1 MIPNKDIAVVFV
13 LFYAHTVR
21 ALLRRTIRS
30 VNSCFLALLLLVVSV
45 FSANYHNFAVTLN
58 YLTLIAH
65 GLYGCS
71 NFHNK
76 TPLIFVSVNDTT
88 LRNVIGRH
96 LDFYRVTD
104 KYLDVMHSNLTR
116 NSTSY
121 DMTVC

>member
-1 MIPNKDIAVVFV
+1 MLGIG
-13 LFYAHTVR
+13 
-21 ALLRRTIRS
+21 
-30 VNSCFLALLLLVVSV
+30 
-45 FSANYHNFAVTLN
+45 ANNHNFAVTLN

-76 TPLIFVSVNDTT
+76 TPLIFVSVNDATFCQIVWRYFN
-88 LRNVIGRH
+88 LYCISN
-96 LDFYRVTD
+96 
-104 KYLDVMHSNLTR
+104 KNLDVMHSYLTR